1 MRRGSCG
8 GDHAAGIVRRGS
20 CGDEEAEVDER
31 EFESFV
37 VARTPALLRTAY
49 LLCGDQH
56 LAEDLVQLSLAR
68 TAARLPKIREVAA
81 LEAYVRRAM
90 YHEQVNRWRR
100 RRVPEDLGPVNDI
113 GGARHNMSRAVETD
127 SAEARLMVR
136 DALLAIGPRQRAVLV
151 LRFFEDLTERETAA
165 ALGCSI
171 GTVKSQ
177 TRKAL
182 QRLVE
187 RCPDLADLAPIRREA
202 RP

>member
-1 MRRGSCG
+1 M
-8 GDHAAGIVRRGS
+8 
-20 CGDEEAEVDER
+20 DER

-37 VARTPALLRTAY
+37 LARTPALLRTAY

-56 LAEDLVQLSLAR
+56 LAEDLVQVSLAR

-81 LEAYVRRAM
+81 LEAYVRRAI

-100 RRVPEDLGPVNDI
+100 HRVPEDLGPV
-113 GGARHNMSRAVETD
+113 E
-127 SAEARLMVR
+127 EARSTRSWMVR
-136 DALLAIGPRQRAVLV
+136 PVESDAAEVRVMVREALRALAPRQRAVLV

-171 GTVKSQ
+171 GTVKTQS
-177 TRKAL
+177 RKAL

-187 RCPDLADLAPIRREA
+187 RCPELADLGSTRREA

>member
-1 MRRGSCG
+1 M
-8 GDHAAGIVRRGS
+8 
-20 CGDEEAEVDER
+20 DER
-31 EFESFV
+31 AFESFV

-56 LAEDLVQLSLAR
+56 LAEDLVQVSLAR
-68 TAARLPKIREVAA
+68 TAARLPRVREPAA
-81 LEAYVRRAM
+81 LEAYVRRAI

-100 RRVPEDLGPVNDI
+100 RRVPEDLGSVDEPRTGRHAA
-113 GGARHNMSRAVETD
+113 GGPFESDAAETRVMVREALRAV
-127 SAEARLMVR
+127 A
-136 DALLAIGPRQRAVLV
+136 PRQRAVLV

-171 GTVKSQ
+171 GTVKTQ

-182 QRLVE
+182 QRIIE
-187 RCPDLADLAPIRREA
+187 RCPELTELAPTRKEA

>member
-1 MRRGSCG
+1 M
-8 GDHAAGIVRRGS
+8 
-20 CGDEEAEVDER
+20 DER
-31 EFESFV
+31 DFASFV

-49 LLCGDQH
+49 LLCGDQQ

-68 TAARLPKIREVAA
+68 TAAKLSKIREIAA
-81 LEAYVRRAM
+81 LEGYVRRAM

-100 RRVPEDLGPVNDI
+100 RRVPEDLGPIDDLRI
-113 GGARHNMSRAVETD
+113 ARFQTPGPVESDAVE
-127 SAEARLMVR
+127 ARVMVR
-136 DALLAIGPRQRAVLV
+136 EALRSIAPRQRAVLV

-171 GTVKSQ
+171 GTVKTQ

-187 RCPDLADLAPIRREA
+187 RCPELADLGSPQRETQ
-202 RP
+202 P